1 MLAKLELA
9 AASLLLPCNRHQGHT
24 HAADP
29 SWPLGAQQIA
39 AY

>member
-9 AASLLLPCNRHQGHT
+9 AASLLPLCNT
-24 HAADP
+24 YWDAPHAGDP